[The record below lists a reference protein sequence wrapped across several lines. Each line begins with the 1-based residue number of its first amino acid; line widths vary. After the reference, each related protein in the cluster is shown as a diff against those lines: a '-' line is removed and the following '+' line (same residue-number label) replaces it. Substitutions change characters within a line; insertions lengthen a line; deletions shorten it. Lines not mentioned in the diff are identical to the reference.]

1 MANMKTSGT
10 NREREHAERMLKRA
24 QRQQVRAAKL
34 VEKWQ
39 TRIANLDRVGV
50 AAIQPR
56 LWLDESDT
64 VNPPT
69 SLSSD
74 A

>member
-1 MANMKTSGT
+1 MKTSGT

-39 TRIANLDRVGV
+39 TRIANLDRAGI

-56 LWLDESDT
+56 LWLGESDT
-64 VNPPT
+64 INPPT
-69 SLSSD
+69 LLSSD

>member
-1 MANMKTSGT
+1 MANMKTSDA

-34 VEKWQ
+34 IEKWQ
-39 TRIANLDRVGV
+39 TRIAALDRVGV

-56 LWLDESDT
+56 LWSDESDT
-64 VNPPT
+64 LNPPA
-69 SLSSD
+69 SPGSD

>member
-1 MANMKTSGT
+1 MANMKTLNA

-24 QRQQVRAAKL
+24 RRQQVRASKL

-39 TRIANLDRVGV
+39 TRIANVDRAGV
-50 AAIQPR
+50 AAIQPG
-56 LWLDESDT
+56 LWSDESDT

-69 SLSSD
+69 LLSSD